1 MGEAIPQVPVATQ
14 LAVVMTPTR
23 TSILY
28 EAGPVNV
35 NATYLSPVMVC
46 LRVLI
51 FVRNLLLTYDMQPND
66 LVQQSFPFSYY
77 YLSISCDVAHNI
89 RVYSDITSGRLF
101 SAQAS
106 M

>member
-1 MGEAIPQVPVATQ
+1 MGETIPQVPVATQ

-46 LRVLI
+46 LRVHI
-51 FVRNLLLTYDMQPND
+51 YD
-66 LVQQSFPFSYY
+66 VIY
-77 YLSISCDVAHNI
+77 I
-89 RVYSDITSGRLF
+89 
-101 SAQAS
+101 
-106 M
+106 

>member
-46 LRVLI
+46 PRVLI
-51 FVRNLLLTYDMQPND
+51 FERNLHLNYVCSQMI
-66 LVQQSFPFSYY
+66 
-77 YLSISCDVAHNI
+77 LSNNHFHSLITIYPSPATLHIISEYIAI
-89 RVYSDITSGRLF
+89 
-101 SAQAS
+101 
-106 M
+106 

>member
-46 LRVLI
+46 LRVHI
-51 FVRNLLLTYDMQPND
+51 FHV
-66 LVQQSFPFSYY
+66 
-77 YLSISCDVAHNI
+77 ICI
-89 RVYSDITSGRLF
+89 
-101 SAQAS
+101 
-106 M
+106 